1 MGRHLWSMAAALLAS
16 CVWQPLLHAQQ
27 KNSPA
32 GPRQVMGHVVAGR
45 TTQTI
50 AVRSLR
56 DLRFKDMVQQQQDF
70 SCGAAVLATLL
81 QQVYGR
87 AISEADVIADM
98 LENADPQVAKSQG
111 FSLLDMKSYVERRG
125 LRGHGYVVDRASLRA
140 IKIPVIALQNNGG
153 YKHFVIIKKVLG
165 DTVFIADPALG
176 HREMVLDDF
185 LNGWNNIVFAVV
197 GEGLQSD
204 NALTVSAQPLAQ
216 LQRASIVTRAL
227 PQQHQFGLLGIDT
240 F

>member
-1 MGRHLWSMAAALLAS
+1 MKHRRWFIAVVLLAS
-16 CVWQPLLHAQQ
+16 CGWPPLLYAQQ
-27 KNSPA
+27 QSAPA
-32 GPRQVMGHVVAGR
+32 ESLQIMGLVVPGR

-56 DLRFKDMVQQQQDF
+56 DLRFQNLVQQQQDF

-87 AISEADVIADM
+87 SIGEADVIADM
-98 LENADPQVAKSQG
+98 LKNTDPQMAVSRG
-111 FSLLDMKSYVERRG
+111 FSLLDMKNYVERLG
-125 LRGHGYVVDRASLRA
+125 LRGHGYVVDRASLSA

-176 HREMVLDDF
+176 HREMALSDF
-185 LNGWNNIVFAVV
+185 VNGWNSIVFAVV
-197 GEGLQSD
+197 GDGLRAD
-204 NALTVSAQPLAQ
+204 NALSASAHSLAQ
-216 LQRASIVTRAL
+216 FQRAGIVTQAL
-227 PQQHQFGLLGIDT
+227 PQQRQFGLLGLDT